1 MAMNPRPGSRPND
14 SGRNDPRDDLPS
26 GPRRQLRPATTADAP
41 GASTSDK
48 TQATARM
55 EDFGN
60 KTAIGPAPSRDGA
73 RAEKPSGSLPDKT
86 MIGPAPEPSE
96 ARRKTGAQP
105 ERELVV
111 VRGRSTRED
120 RTPASSAEPPS
131 DRRLKP
137 DSTRVDSI
145 PARAPGLGLEP
156 LPGERD
162 TAPIPSLGRD
172 PTSALGGDR
181 PSHDPLRPLPQ
192 RGRPE
197 PNAPREKSDSRPLDT
212 PRRTTGPQWAQRPRS
227 DPAEMRDAM
236 RRPSR
241 EAIPAADLGPRSP
254 AFPDATRPMPAPS
267 GTPPGRPARRL
278 SREAIPVAPAA
289 MPQDP
294 GLPGEASTRLLPGS
308 DNGGPA
314 AAHEAR
320 GEARKGSDRFGVSD
334 PRAGASA
341 EDAEVESR
349 PLAANAPLVSDSDNG
364 RRVVAVVMVLG
375 ATLAAGIV
383 YQVATS
389 VGDEPDVAEL
399 RLLYP
404 YGFTGAH
411 GPRGELAPGA
421 GQVEF
426 ELLGEAPCRAGSSE
440 PCLQYRY
447 SSGSFSGTMLVKSSS
462 LGWQLGSDEG
472 MPFRAASE
480 RR

>member
-1 MAMNPRPGSRPND
+1 
-14 SGRNDPRDDLPS
+14 
-26 GPRRQLRPATTADAP
+26 
-41 GASTSDK
+41 
-48 TQATARM
+48 
-55 EDFGN
+55 
-60 KTAIGPAPSRDGA
+60 
-73 RAEKPSGSLPDKT
+73 
-86 MIGPAPEPSE
+86 
-96 ARRKTGAQP
+96 
-105 ERELVV
+105 
-111 VRGRSTRED
+111 
-120 RTPASSAEPPS
+120 
-131 DRRLKP
+131 
-137 DSTRVDSI
+137 
-145 PARAPGLGLEP
+145 
-156 LPGERD
+156 
-162 TAPIPSLGRD
+162 
-172 PTSALGGDR
+172 
-181 PSHDPLRPLPQ
+181 
-192 RGRPE
+192 
-197 PNAPREKSDSRPLDT
+197 
-212 PRRTTGPQWAQRPRS
+212 
-227 DPAEMRDAM
+227 
-236 RRPSR
+236 
-241 EAIPAADLGPRSP
+241 
-254 AFPDATRPMPAPS
+254 
-267 GTPPGRPARRL
+267 
-278 SREAIPVAPAA
+278 
-289 MPQDP
+289 